1 MLLAYRVPVT
11 FTCPSGEPVH
21 VVNAGANYEYVGRLV
36 LAFDEQGRVSTLDAR
51 SGLYATDPEGVVT
64 IGTYMAA
71 DQPCGGDE
79 RIQNLAFRA
88 DSTTRPSIT
97 GIRIDA
103 TTARVRF
110 TTLPGKT
117 YALDAQDAING
128 TWSPVGLT
136 ILGTGTPAE
145 LPDAAAGSAD
155 LRLYRVRY

>member
-1 MLLAYRVPVT
+1 VT
-11 FTCPSGEPVH
+11 PADSYFALSQGSG
-21 VVNAGANYEYVGRLV
+21 VVNLVPAGITKTFDTDGAEQRA
-36 LAFDEQGRVSTLDAR
+36 LADYL
-51 SGLYATDPEGVVT
+51 VT

-71 DQPCGGDE
+71 DQPRSGDE